1 MFAPGM
7 FVNPAGTTPEDIA
20 RKRAEIA
27 AMMPSFGNARYVG
40 EGLGQ
45 LFAGIGLGRQ
55 QAALDKQEQ
64 AGRQSAD
71 ERLRSV
77 MGMRGTAQP
86 GSFTVLGPMPA
97 TPAQSVADD
106 AMAALGKTPMRP
118 YRDAIASIESAG
130 SGDYSAVGP
139 THPTMG
145 RALGRYQVMEAN
157 IGPWSKEALGREVTP
172 EEFLANPQLQDA
184 IFDHKFGGYVQQ
196 YGPEGAAQA
205 WFAGPGGV
213 GKMDRRDSLGTSVA
227 DYTQKF
233 SGALGNSPQ
242 TMAATIPVQD
252 LMALAT
258 DPWQPAEV
266 RQQAQ
271 AMLDQQ
277 QQLNDPAYAMGLER
291 DRLAIQK
298 TQAELDAMR
307 NPAPAPLPA
316 DVIELQWR
324 AENAG
329 LQPGTPEY
337 QDFIRTGGNGP
348 LVDFSGANIGGAGEV
363 GTIPQGY
370 ELFTDSTTGARSM
383 RPIQGGPEDTTKK
396 DAAAE
401 NAALT
406 ASSVVT
412 TAANRALEA
421 ARARNFDG
429 FGQGLAQML
438 PWTDSAEVARQV
450 GVLGSQATIE
460 TLTAMREASPTG
472 GALGSV
478 TERELGILQQK
489 SGALDP
495 SSPNFERDL
504 ADYTLTLLE
513 TIHGVDAG
521 RAVFRQTWKG
531 VAPER
536 LTQDDTPKSTAA
548 PVTVTNDAEYE
559 ALPSGSIF
567 VGPDGKTR
575 RKP

>member
-86 GSFTVLGPMPA
+86 GAFTVLGPMPA

-106 AMAALGKTPMRP
+106 AMAALGKTPTRP

-242 TMAATIPVQD
+242 SMAATIPVQD

-298 TQAELDAMR
+298 TQAELAQMGQ
-307 NPAPAPLPA
+307 PQP
-316 DVIELQWR
+316 IETLRERQ
-324 AENAG
+324 ALASAAG

-337 QDFIRTGGNGP
+337 QSYMLTGNMAGPGQGTEFGLQPIYGTDAQGNVVVMQLGKDGRAVQTALP
-348 LVDFSGANIGGAGEV
+348 EGVTPDLAVKAAETARGTVLGKAEGEAVTGLGGAVAKAEQAIGLIDQIANDPALES
-363 GTIPQGY
+363 I
-370 ELFTDSTTGARSM
+370 TGM
-383 RPIQGGPEDTTKK
+383 IQGNIPAGTPILGGGQAGVDLSVKIEQLQGKVFLEAFEALKGGGAITEVEGQK
-396 DAAAE
+396 AE
-401 NAALT
+401 QAL
-406 ASSVVT
+406 ARL
-412 TAANRALEA
+412 NRAQSTEAYKKALEELKGIINNGMIRAQERA
-421 ARARNFDG
+421 ARAGGN
-429 FGQGLAQML
+429 
-438 PWTDSAEVARQV
+438 
-450 GVLGSQATIE
+450 
-460 TLTAMREASPTG
+460 TG
-472 GALGSV
+472 GTTG
-478 TERELGILQQK
+478 
-489 SGALDP
+489 
-495 SSPNFERDL
+495 
-504 ADYTLTLLE
+504 
-513 TIHGVDAG
+513 
-521 RAVFRQTWKG
+521 
-531 VAPER
+531 
-536 LTQDDTPKSTAA
+536 
-548 PVTVTNDAEYE
+548 
-559 ALPSGSIF
+559 
-567 VGPDGKTR
+567 GKTR
-575 RKP
+575 LRFNPETGMLEPVQ